1 VGIRVENSFMVPT
14 GIEQAWAI
22 LTDVPRIAPCMPGA
36 ELTEVVD
43 AHTYKGLARVKI
55 GPVQLV
61 FRGEARLHDIDP
73 VNRVS
78 KMSIRGSDT
87 KGRGNI
93 QSEMRFALAA
103 EDDRTRVNVIT
114 DLNLTGSVAQFG
126 RGVGLIKEVCNQ
138 FANQF
143 ATNLA
148 AQIGGGSESVAPGEA
163 KPLSAI
169 GLVSGAVRA
178 MVTGKAQSDTN
189 TEEQPPARPRP
200 ES

>member
-1 VGIRVENSFMVPT
+1 MGIKVENSFMVPT
-14 GIEQAWAI
+14 GIEQAWTI
-22 LTDVPRIAPCMPGA
+22 LIDVPRIAPCMPGA

-43 AHTYKGLARVKI
+43 ADTYKGLARVKI
-55 GPVQLV
+55 GPVQLL
-61 FRGEARLHDIDP
+61 FSGEARLHDIDP

-93 QSEMRFALAA
+93 QSEMTFALAA
-103 EDDRTRVNVIT
+103 EGDQTRVNVIT

-126 RGVGLIKEVCNQ
+126 RGAGLIKEICNQ

-143 ATNLA
+143 ANNLA
-148 AQIGGGSESVAPGEA
+148 AQIRGGSESIAPGEA

-178 MVTGKAQSDTN
+178 MVTGKAQSDTDSQ
-189 TEEQPPARPRP
+189 EQPPSRPTP